1 VLNTALL
8 LLLQAL
14 SLILFFNRWIA
25 GVSLKFLRKRV
36 FDEVDHG
43 FEPTV
48 TVVVPMFNEGPA
60 IRATLESL
68 LALRYPVGKL
78 DIIVVDDCSTDDS
91 YDHAAAVARGSG
103 GRLKVVRNPH
113 NLGKRR
119 SINRAVRRSQSEII
133 VSVDSDV
140 TVSPDAVRHMVA
152 RFTRPDIA
160 AVGGWVD
167 VRNKYDNWLTRMQ
180 TVKYFLSYHFLK
192 NIEWAFQRVM
202 CLSGCLTAYRREVL
216 VELEPVLENRQICG
230 VPIKYGE
237 DRFLTRQ
244 IIKAGYRT
252 TMTLDAVCWTE
263 APTKLMDY
271 FSQQLRWRRSNVVD
285 YVGGMTHVWRLNPII
300 AVHYFTL
307 FLMLIAYPALLA
319 SAILGGE
326 LFPMLA
332 RQVLLAVV
340 FGMGYW
346 WKARKM
352 DMDMVSPLALIP
364 LALIL
369 PVIYALMT
377 PLALFTLD
385 SGSWETR
392 KHDDVPEAEDERD
405 GEPAGEPGL
414 VSAPVAASVA
424 VSSGPVSNP
433 VAAAARAELPAA

>member
-1 VLNTALL
+1 MLTAALMI
-8 LLLQAL
+8 LLQAL
-14 SLILFFNRWIA
+14 SLILFFNRWVA
-25 GVSLKFLRKRV
+25 GVSLKLLRRKV
-36 FDEVDHG
+36 FDEVDPT

-48 TVVVPMFNEGPA
+48 TVVVPMFNEGA
-60 IRATLESL
+60 SIRSTLESL
-68 LALRYPVGKL
+68 LALRYPTGKL

-91 YDHAAAVARGSG
+91 YDHARAVARASG
-103 GRLKVVRNPH
+103 GRLQVMRNQH

-119 SINRAVRRSQSEII
+119 SINRAVARSRSEII

-140 TVSPDAVRHMVA
+140 TVSPDAVRFMVA

-167 VRNKYDNWLTRMQ
+167 VRNKNDNWLTRMQ
-180 TVKYFLSYHFLK
+180 TVKYFLSYHYLK

-237 DRFLTRQ
+237 DRYLTRQ

-263 APTKLMDY
+263 APTRLMDY

-307 FLMLIAYPALLA
+307 FGMLIAYPALLA
-319 SAILGGE
+319 SAIMSGD
-326 LFPMLA
+326 LFSMLA

-352 DMDMVSPLALIP
+352 PMEVVSPLALIP

-369 PVIYALMT
+369 PVIYALLT
-377 PLALFTLD
+377 PLAFFTLD

-392 KHDDVPEAEDERD
+392 KHEDTTEADEEREDDEEREAALM
-405 GEPAGEPGL
+405 GSAS
-414 VSAPVAASVA
+414 VSASVA
-424 VSSGPVSNP
+424 SGGVPAGASVS
-433 VAAAARAELPAA
+433 ARAELPAA